1 MATFLVYTSPAAGH
15 AFPLVPGLL
24 SLQARGHEVHLRTA
38 PELVD
43 GIRTAGL
50 SAQAVDRR
58 LPEMDADG
66 AQRLR
71 QGLAGLMARG
81 AIEGRDLERAIA
93 KTDPD
98 VLLIDTN
105 AYGAA
110 VAAEASGR
118 PWATVLPSVLPLP
131 GKGIPPYGL
140 GMRPMGGPLGRF
152 RDSALFLLVE
162 RLYARAMLPGLNG
175 LRADAGLAPL
185 RSPIDHLLGPDR
197 LIVLAGD
204 PIEYP
209 RPDLPGHVH
218 LVGAQL
224 WDPPAPSP
232 AWLLEDG
239 DPWVLVTCSTG
250 YQGDQAL
257 AAAAIEALRDEPVRV
272 LVTLAGAY
280 GRDDGLP
287 VAANARVERFV
298 PHGPVLERA
307 AAVVCHAG
315 MGIVHKAMWAGVPI
329 VAVPFGRDQPEVAR
343 RVVESGAGVALRS
356 RRLSPARLR
365 RAFRDSVALAPSARA
380 ASARLRAASGAA
392 RFADAAEELLAGQSP
407 TSSWIRNSSREVTAV
422 SGKSENTPSIP
433 SS

>member
-1 MATFLVYTSPAAGH
+1 MATFLAYTSPAAGH

-24 SLQARGHEVHLRTA
+24 SLQARGHDVHLRTA

-43 GIRTAGL
+43 AIRAAGL
-50 SAQAVDRR
+50 CAAPVDERI
-58 LPEMDADG
+58 PAMDGGDG
-66 AQRLR
+66 RRLR
-71 QGLAGLMARG
+71 QGLGGLMARG
-81 AIEGRDLERAIA
+81 GLEGRDLAHAIA
-93 KTDPD
+93 ETDPD

-118 PWATVLPSVLPLP
+118 SWVTVVPSVLPLP
-131 GKGIPPYGL
+131 GRGIPPYGL
-140 GMRPMGGPLGRF
+140 GMRPMGGPLGRL
-152 RDSALFLLVE
+152 RDRGLWYVVE

-175 LRADAGLAPL
+175 LRADAGLRPL
-185 RSPIDHLLGPDR
+185 RSPIQHLLGPDR

-204 PIEYP
+204 PLEYP
-209 RPDLPGHVH
+209 RAHLPGPVR

-224 WDPPAPSP
+224 WEPPALSP

-272 LVTLAGAY
+272 LVTLAGAF
-280 GRDDGLP
+280 GRGDDLP
-287 VAANARVERFV
+287 VAENARVERFV
-298 PHGPVLERA
+298 PHRAVLERA
-307 AAVVCHAG
+307 AVVVCHAG
-315 MGIVHKAMWAGVPI
+315 MGIVHKAIGQAVPI

-343 RVVESGAGVALRS
+343 RVVEAGAGVALPA
-356 RRLSPARLR
+356 RRLSPTRLR
-365 RAFRDSVALAPSARA
+365 RAFREAIALGPSARA
-380 ASARLRAASGAA
+380 ASARLHAASGPA
-392 RFADAAEELLAGQSP
+392 RFADAAEELAAGQP
-407 TSSWIRNSSREVTAV
+407 PRNTSRAWTAV